1 MLALSQFR
9 TSAELLQG
17 EVEASAFQVLAGAY
31 REIRRCYSEEDPEGT
46 CFVVRSEVG
55 IRRGVKNMPAVCFY
69 RRSRRLQHDSIYYV
83 FCCTF
88 SNRLPRQYLDWL
100 AMTVFFGKR
109 KSFGVGFIKLLYRG
123 FVKVLLAARR
133 LWSCAAGQ
141 GKELCMR
148 ACVRRSGGAVFA
160 RAGRTERVAL

>member
-55 IRRGVKNMPAVCFY
+55 IRRGVKICQ
-69 RRSRRLQHDSIYYV
+69 RYV
-83 FCCTF
+83 FNVDLGDCDTIASIMF
-88 SNRLPRQYLDWL
+88 SVVPFQIDCHASIWTGSQCQAFL
-100 AMTVFFGKR
+100 ADG
-109 KSFGVGFIKLLYRG
+109 SLL
-123 FVKVLLAARR
+123 VLVLLSSYIGLCKGSPGCTAP
-133 LWSCAAGQ
+133 L
-141 GKELCMR
+141 ELCSGAGER
-148 ACVRRSGGAVFA
+148 AMCARLRQTVWWGGVCSCWAA
-160 RAGRTERVAL
+160 